1 MNAEQMNAIVASAEY
16 DNHESP
22 MNAVGVSGGAEA
34 VVVAK
39 PQPKKRQLKQMKPI
53 KVSRSPSPKDATE
66 RFDAHMDWS
75 ASQQIK
81 DVARGIIPALSEE
94 QQQQANDWLA
104 KQQEQVVAVAVAEE
118 KTLAEIVAELSNIAH
133 AQEQRIAKL
142 EAEKSDAAPK
152 PKGYY
157 QVADGEEELYRTRIQ
172 NANLRKEIEA
182 KTKTNQMLQ
191 QQLEEDPNE
200 LTRLKEI
207 NKSLRKE
214 NEGLTNTNKS
224 LKAQLADSTPELTR
238 QKEINATLRKEA
250 EAERRLKLQY
260 KTEKTVM
267 MSQIEKYLAIL
278 AENGIVVAED

>member
-1 MNAEQMNAIVASAEY
+1 MNAEQINATVANIADHHEEDHSSVVAE
-16 DNHESP
+16 
-22 MNAVGVSGGAEA
+22 

-53 KVSRSPSPKDATE
+53 KVSRSPSPIA
-66 RFDAHMDWS
+66 
-75 ASQQIK
+75 Q
-81 DVARGIIPALSEE
+81 VAEE
-94 QQQQANDWLA
+94 A
-104 KQQEQVVAVAVAEE
+104 VAVAVAEE
-118 KTLAEIVAELSNIAH
+118 KTLAEIVAELSNIAQ

-142 EAEKSDAAPK
+142 EAEKSDAPPK
-152 PKGYY
+152 PIVKGYY

-267 MSQIEKYLAIL
+267 LAQMEKYRRIL
-278 AENGIVVAED
+278 AENGILEEED

>member
-1 MNAEQMNAIVASAEY
+1 MNAIVAHIA
-16 DNHESP
+16 DHEEDHS
-22 MNAVGVSGGAEA
+22 S
-34 VVVAK
+34 VVAEVAVAPK
-39 PQPKKRQLKQMKPI
+39 TQPKKRQLKQMKPI
-53 KVSRSPSPKDATE
+53 KVSRSPSPIHAE
-66 RFDAHMDWS
+66 
-75 ASQQIK
+75 
-81 DVARGIIPALSEE
+81 VAEE
-94 QQQQANDWLA
+94 AVA
-104 KQQEQVVAVAVAEE
+104 VAVAVAEE
-118 KTLAEIVAELSNIAH
+118 KTLAEIVAELSNIAQ

-182 KTKTNQMLQ
+182 KTKTNQTLQ

-207 NKSLRKE
+207 NRALRKE

-267 MSQIEKYLAIL
+267 LAQMEKYLAIL
-278 AENGIVVAED
+278 ASNGIVVEED

>member
-1 MNAEQMNAIVASAEY
+1 MLIPSQYRQRHTNATEMNAEQMNAIVASAEY

-34 VVVAK
+34 VAVAK

-53 KVSRSPSPKDATE
+53 KVSRSPSPILAE
-66 RFDAHMDWS
+66 
-75 ASQQIK
+75 
-81 DVARGIIPALSEE
+81 VAEE
-94 QQQQANDWLA
+94 P
-104 KQQEQVVAVAVAEE
+104 VAPQVAEE

-182 KTKTNQMLQ
+182 KTKTNQTLQ

-278 AENGIVVAED
+278 EANGIVVAED

>member
-1 MNAEQMNAIVASAEY
+1 LLILPQYRQRHTQATEMNAEQMNAFVANIADHEEDHSSAVAEV
-16 DNHESP
+16 
-22 MNAVGVSGGAEA
+22 AVAP
-34 VVVAK
+34 K

-53 KVSRSPSPKDATE
+53 KVSRSPSPIA
-66 RFDAHMDWS
+66 
-75 ASQQIK
+75 Q
-81 DVARGIIPALSEE
+81 VAEE
-94 QQQQANDWLA
+94 APQ
-104 KQQEQVVAVAVAEE
+104 VAEE
-118 KTLAEIVAELSNIAH
+118 KTLAEIVAELSNIAQ

-142 EAEKSDAAPK
+142 EAEKSDAPPK

-157 QVADGEEELYRTRIQ
+157 QVADGEEELFRTRIQ

-182 KTKTNQMLQ
+182 KTKTNQTLQ

-200 LTRLKEI
+200 LTRLQAI
-207 NKSLRKE
+207 NKGLRKE

-278 AENGIVVAED
+278 ASNGIVVEED

>member
-1 MNAEQMNAIVASAEY
+1 MNAEQMNAIVIANAEE
-16 DNHESP
+16 DHSS
-22 MNAVGVSGGAEA
+22 VVAE
-34 VVVAK
+34 VAK
-39 PQPKKRQLKQMKPI
+39 PQPKKRQLKQMKAI
-53 KVSRSPSPKDATE
+53 VKVSRSPSPIHAE
-66 RFDAHMDWS
+66 
-75 ASQQIK
+75 
-81 DVARGIIPALSEE
+81 VAE
-94 QQQQANDWLA
+94 
-104 KQQEQVVAVAVAEE
+104 VAEE

-142 EAEKSDAAPK
+142 EAEKSDAAAVAK

-182 KTKTNQMLQ
+182 KTKTNQTLQ

-238 QKEINATLRKEA
+238 QKEINAQLRKDA

>member
-1 MNAEQMNAIVASAEY
+1 MNAEQMNAIVANAEY

-53 KVSRSPSPKDATE
+53 KVSRSPSP
-66 RFDAHMDWS
+66 
-75 ASQQIK
+75 I
-81 DVARGIIPALSEE
+81 VAEE
-94 QQQQANDWLA
+94 A
-104 KQQEQVVAVAVAEE
+104 VVAVAEE
-118 KTLAEIVAELSNIAH
+118 KTLAEIVAELSNIAQ

>member
-1 MNAEQMNAIVASAEY
+1 MNAEQMNAIVIANAEE
-16 DNHESP
+16 DHS
-22 MNAVGVSGGAEA
+22 S
-34 VVVAK
+34 VVAEVAK
-39 PQPKKRQLKQMKPI
+39 TQPKKRQLKQMKPI
-53 KVSRSPSPKDATE
+53 KVSRSPSPIHAE
-66 RFDAHMDWS
+66 
-75 ASQQIK
+75 
-81 DVARGIIPALSEE
+81 VAEE
-94 QQQQANDWLA
+94 AIAPQ
-104 KQQEQVVAVAVAEE
+104 VAEE

-152 PKGYY
+152 AKGYY

-182 KTKTNQMLQ
+182 KTKTNQTLQ

-214 NEGLTNTNKS
+214 NEGLTNTNKA
-224 LKAQLADSTPELTR
+224 LKSQMSDPESETERLR
-238 QKEINATLRKEA
+238 QINKELRKDA
-250 EAERRLKLQY
+250 EAQNRLKLQY

-267 MSQIEKYLAIL
+267 ATQMAKLYALL
-278 AENGIVVAED
+278 AENGIAVAED

>member
-1 MNAEQMNAIVASAEY
+1 MNAEQMNAIVIANAEE
-16 DNHESP
+16 DHSS
-22 MNAVGVSGGAEA
+22 VVAE
-34 VVVAK
+34 VAK
-39 PQPKKRQLKQMKPI
+39 PQPKKRQLKQMKATL
-53 KVSRSPSPKDATE
+53 KVSRSPSPIHAE
-66 RFDAHMDWS
+66 
-75 ASQQIK
+75 
-81 DVARGIIPALSEE
+81 VAE
-94 QQQQANDWLA
+94 
-104 KQQEQVVAVAVAEE
+104 VAEVAEE

-142 EAEKSDAAPK
+142 EAEKSDAAAVAK

-182 KTKTNQMLQ
+182 KTKTNQTLQ

-238 QKEINATLRKEA
+238 QKEINAQLRKDA

>member
-1 MNAEQMNAIVASAEY
+1 MNAEQMNA
-16 DNHESP
+16 
-22 MNAVGVSGGAEA
+22 
-34 VVVAK
+34 VVANIANAEEDHSSVVAEVAVAPK

-53 KVSRSPSPKDATE
+53 KVSRSPSPIHAE
-66 RFDAHMDWS
+66 
-75 ASQQIK
+75 
-81 DVARGIIPALSEE
+81 VAEE
-94 QQQQANDWLA
+94 APQ
-104 KQQEQVVAVAVAEE
+104 VAEE
-118 KTLAEIVAELSNIAH
+118 KTLAEIVAELSNIAQ

-157 QVADGEEELYRTRIQ
+157 QVADGEEELFRTRIQ

-207 NKSLRKE
+207 NKALRKE

-278 AENGIVVAED
+278 ASNGIVVEED

>member
-1 MNAEQMNAIVASAEY
+1 MNAEQMNAIVIANAEE
-16 DNHESP
+16 DHSS
-22 MNAVGVSGGAEA
+22 VVAE
-34 VVVAK
+34 VAK
-39 PQPKKRQLKQMKPI
+39 PQPKKRQLKQMKAI
-53 KVSRSPSPKDATE
+53 VKVSRSPSPIHAE
-66 RFDAHMDWS
+66 
-75 ASQQIK
+75 
-81 DVARGIIPALSEE
+81 VAE
-94 QQQQANDWLA
+94 
-104 KQQEQVVAVAVAEE
+104 VAEVAEE

-142 EAEKSDAAPK
+142 EAEKSDAAAVAK

-182 KTKTNQMLQ
+182 KTKTNQTLQ

-238 QKEINATLRKEA
+238 QKEINAQLRKDA

>member
-1 MNAEQMNAIVASAEY
+1 MNAEQMNAIVANAEY

-53 KVSRSPSPKDATE
+53 KVSRSPSP
-66 RFDAHMDWS
+66 
-75 ASQQIK
+75 I
-81 DVARGIIPALSEE
+81 VAEE
-94 QQQQANDWLA
+94 EA
-104 KQQEQVVAVAVAEE
+104 VAVAVVAEE
-118 KTLAEIVAELSNIAH
+118 KTLAEIVAELSNIAQ